1 MNLNAYIIEILI
13 RNIYWCLEANYI
25 GNNKN
30 ECLKCVNNFIPL
42 INDKT
47 CINPSN
53 NNLSSKCLEAINIGN
68 DSNVIY
74 SCNKCNDSFLITN
87 INNIS
92 NCFERNENLS
102 YCEKGKITESGDIIC
117 IECVSFAHLKQLN
130 QISICECDYDSFGIN
145 NLSCYKCDDEIKGN
159 PGCLAEKGCEYIPEN
174 EKLICKKCKDD
185 YFESTKGQCSYC
197 SDKIEFCNKC
207 HIDEKNQL
215 ICDKCFHNFI
225 YNKYENNCQLNCKE
239 YPEIAPGCIICD
251 EKYKLKRKCQACKPG
266 YFKTDSES
274 CQYCRNEKYGGPG
287 CDLCIKNKTD
297 GKIICG
303 ECEGCNYFLNS

>member
-53 NNLSSKCLEAINIGN
+53 NNLSNKCLEAINIGN

-87 INNIS
+87 INNRS

-117 IECVSFAHLKQLN
+117 TECVSFAHLKQLN

-207 HIDEKNQL
+207 HIDEKNQM
-215 ICDKCFHNFI
+215 FW
-225 YNKYENNCQLNCKE
+225 
-239 YPEIAPGCIICD
+239 
-251 EKYKLKRKCQACKPG
+251 
-266 YFKTDSES
+266 
-274 CQYCRNEKYGGPG
+274 
-287 CDLCIKNKTD
+287 
-297 GKIICG
+297 
-303 ECEGCNYFLNS
+303 